1 MHIPHAFSKHS
12 YLLFNKPAGTPS
24 TSILLFLQ
32 VMRVFSNQSSS
43 FFFFFALAFAT
54 LGRSKHTG
62 AVLTNAW
69 QVNIA

>member
-1 MHIPHAFSKHS
+1 MHSVSIHIYFSTNQQA
-12 YLLFNKPAGTPS
+12 LLALPFCYFYKSCGYFRTNRR
-24 TSILLFLQ
+24 L
-32 VMRVFSNQSSS
+32 
-43 FFFFFALAFAT
+43 FFFFALAFAT